1 MSVFL
6 VNFQVFMSFL
16 YVFALQIILNLLAL
30 PVNNLI
36 EKYPVHKVDSSLS
49 FDIPSCNAFEKS
61 KFEPCI
67 MSLISELSNIDRE
80 LNLVFLKQVEVIH
93 L

>member
-1 MSVFL
+1 M

-49 FDIPSCNAFEKS
+49 FDIPSRNAFEKS
-61 KFEPCI
+61 KFEPRI